1 MSVSSI
7 LEPWRPERVRG
18 LAERTSSS
26 AVSLLPK
33 PAWPG
38 QRLLGPAL
46 VLLLWYVASGAGW
59 ISPAK
64 MPGPEVVLTTLGQLV
79 ADGTL
84 ASDVLASLHRAGLG
98 LGIGIV
104 AGFVLAVIAG
114 LTRLGDALIDGVVQV
129 KRSIPNLALIPLF
142 IIWLGIGESMKI
154 SIIALGT
161 MVPIYINTHAGLR
174 GIDRRYVE
182 LGQTVGLSRYRF
194 LRHIVFPA
202 SLPGFFT
209 GLRLAATH
217 SWTALVVVE
226 TINATS
232 GIGFMITQ
240 ARIYGQ
246 TEVVLVGLLLYGA
259 LGFSSDALV
268 RVLERKALSWR
279 QSLAQ

>member
-1 MSVSSI
+1 MSLSSI
-7 LEPWRPERVRG
+7 LESARPVARRRE
-18 LAERTSSS
+18 ANPAASS
-26 AVSLLPK
+26 ASLLPK
-33 PAWPG
+33 PALPA

-64 MPGPEVVLTTLGQLV
+64 MPGPEVVAATLGQLL

-84 ASDVLASLHRAGLG
+84 ATDVLASLHRAGLG
-98 LGIGIV
+98 LGFGIL
-104 AGFVLAVIAG
+104 AGFTLAVLAG
-114 LTRLGDALIDGVVQV
+114 LTRLGDALIDGVVQI

-142 IIWLGIGESMKI
+142 IIWLGIDETMKI

-182 LGQTVGLSRYRF
+182 LGQTVGLSHWRF

-202 SLPGFFT
+202 SLAGFFT
-209 GLRLAATH
+209 GLRLAVTH
-217 SWTALVVVE
+217 AWTALVVVE

-246 TEVVLVGLLLYGA
+246 TDVVLVGLVLYGA

-268 RVLERKALSWR
+268 RALERRTLSWR

>member
-1 MSVSSI
+1 MSLISFTTPAGFLQRRAAS
-7 LEPWRPERVRG
+7 RSA
-18 LAERTSSS
+18 AEAR
-26 AVSLLPK
+26 ALLPK
-33 PAWPG
+33 PPFPA
-38 QRLLGPAL
+38 QRLLGPVL
-46 VLLLWYVASGAGW
+46 VLALWYVASGAGW

-64 MPGPEVVLTTLGQLV
+64 MPGPDAVVASLAKMI

-84 ASDVLASLHRAGLG
+84 ATDVAASLQRAALG
-98 LGIGIV
+98 LSIGVV
-104 AGFVLAVIAG
+104 AGFVMAVVAG
-114 LTRLGDALIDGVVQV
+114 LTRLGDALIDGNVQV

-142 IIWLGIGESMKI
+142 IIWLGIGETMKVA
-154 SIIALGT
+154 IIALGT
-161 MVPIYINTHAGLR
+161 MVPIYINTHAALR
-174 GIDRRYVE
+174 GIDRRFVE
-182 LGQTVGLSRYRF
+182 LGQTVQLSRTRF

-209 GLRLAATH
+209 GLRMAVTH

-246 TEVVLVGLLLYGA
+246 TDVVLVGLLLYGV

-268 RVLERKALSWR
+268 RALERRTLSWR
-279 QSLAQ
+279 QSLDQ